1 MALEA
6 NRKKVAVTV
15 DAAEVDSRI
24 KAQYKDFARKY
35 HFPGFRKGKAPRP
48 VIDSVLGKEAVA
60 ATVTEDI
67 ISSLYPLALDDND
80 LVVMGQPEF
89 EDTDDMVEQ
98 GKPYRFAFTVETRP
112 EFELV
117 SYEPLSVKLPSEEP
131 TEEEIDGQIKELLD
145 YYYTFEDCADDAQ
158 AGEGGFVEVAL
169 DVKDAEGQDVAALST
184 DSRLYEMGG
193 GLFPKSF
200 DEALMDMRKG
210 DAKTV
215 EIDFSEPSM
224 MASSLEGVGACTVEI
239 EVKQLKEKVLPELDD
254 EWAKT
259 TAGFEGGVKELR
271 ERVASSVK
279 EQKQGLFSTIR
290 ENEALYALQ
299 ERLQGEPPAGMAE
312 QQEQELLQNFFMQ
325 IQQSGL
331 TFDQYLAQNGLTP
344 ETFHGDLKRQAAD
357 VVAQDLA
364 LDAWARHNDIQVSDA
379 DITAEFEKS
388 GVEDPAAL
396 EKEWREQGRIA
407 GLRASIKRS
416 RAIED
421 IVSSLQVETLAPGEK
436 LNSARASEASEDAA
450 SAASEQTASAKDA
463 KGAKHTKT
471 ELNKMKVAELRE
483 YADSIGVE
491 SKGLKKAE
499 LVEAVLAAE

>member
-1 MALEA
+1 MESKVEALEA

-215 EIDFSEPSM
+215 EIDFSVDDQFAAVLHRQYDATVNHTPLCILRKGKCLIHLEFKLTLNPLDESPAYLLSYYREIRDMSREDLSAATGIPAGEIQNAKNRSSITSRPSALQM
-224 MASSLEGVGACTVEI
+224 CLTSTFHYYWTSILCLRLRATANASKRFV
-239 EVKQLKEKVLPELDD
+239 
-254 EWAKT
+254 
-259 TAGFEGGVKELR
+259 
-271 ERVASSVK
+271 
-279 EQKQGLFSTIR
+279 QKQGCR
-290 ENEALYALQ
+290 RRAL
-299 ERLQGEPPAGMAE
+299 P
-312 QQEQELLQNFFMQ
+312 
-325 IQQSGL
+325 S
-331 TFDQYLAQNGLTP
+331 
-344 ETFHGDLKRQAAD
+344 
-357 VVAQDLA
+357 
-364 LDAWARHNDIQVSDA
+364 
-379 DITAEFEKS
+379 
-388 GVEDPAAL
+388 
-396 EKEWREQGRIA
+396 
-407 GLRASIKRS
+407 
-416 RAIED
+416 
-421 IVSSLQVETLAPGEK
+421 
-436 LNSARASEASEDAA
+436 
-450 SAASEQTASAKDA
+450 
-463 KGAKHTKT
+463 
-471 ELNKMKVAELRE
+471 
-483 YADSIGVE
+483 
-491 SKGLKKAE
+491 
-499 LVEAVLAAE
+499 